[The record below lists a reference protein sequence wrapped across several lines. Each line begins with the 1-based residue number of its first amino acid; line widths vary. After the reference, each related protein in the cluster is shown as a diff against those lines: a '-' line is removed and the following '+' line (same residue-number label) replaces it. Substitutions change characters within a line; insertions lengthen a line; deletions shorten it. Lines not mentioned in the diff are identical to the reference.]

1 MQVTR
6 SRSRP
11 RPVVAVAAD
20 VVELRAEHLRLLVEH
35 LQQVAERLRLRLL
48 AHLLPVDPAAVVVR
62 AVVVVAVADSQRTP
76 VR

>member
-48 AHLLPVDPAAVVVR
+48 AHLLPVDPAVAVVR
-62 AVVVVAVADSQRTP
+62 AVAVVVVVAWQRTP
-76 VR
+76 VK